1 MKKSIVIVI
10 ALIMALQGSILAA
23 AVGPNEVNKLKS
35 KNESIKS
42 QIVQTQNDKEIALKK
57 HAKIAKQIAVLD
69 QQMNSANAAL
79 DKVTVGLNNL
89 ENKIAVT
96 TVELKRAERDAKKQN
111 ELLKKRLK
119 AMYQNGFE
127 GYISVVLSATSYS
140 DFITR
145 LNYLTRIVK
154 YDNNILKELERVSA
168 LVAEKQ
174 LKLKNNMAKKEKVK
188 VSLNKIKNEVF
199 VATENKQ
206 AYMDKINQDIKE
218 LKNQEEELQQQAKA
232 LAKQIEKLLSKGKYT
247 GGTMTWPLPGYY
259 RISSD
264 YGMRL
269 HPVYQVMKMHDGI
282 DLPAPGGTPI
292 ISAAAGRVLAASYS
306 GGVGNHVVIDHGGR
320 ITSNYYHASKILVN
334 VGQNVSKGQTIALV
348 GTTGTS
354 TGNHLHFE
362 VRKNS
367 NSVNPMRYLKN

>member
-23 AVGPNEVNKLKS
+23 AVSPNEVDKLKN
-35 KNESIKS
+35 KNKDIKS
-42 QIVQTQNDKEIALKK
+42 QIVQTQKDKEIALEK
-57 HAKIAKQIAVLD
+57 HAEIAKQIAVLD
-69 QQMNSANAAL
+69 QQMNAANEAL
-79 DKVTVGLNNL
+79 DTVTVGLNNL
-89 ENKIAVT
+89 ENQIALT
-96 TVELKRAERDAKKQN
+96 TVDLKRAERDAKKQN
-111 ELLKKRLK
+111 EILRKRLK
-119 AMYQNGFE
+119 AMYQNGFQ

-154 YDNNILKELERVSA
+154 YDNNILKEMERVSA
-168 LVAEKQ
+168 LVLEKQ
-174 LKLKNNMAKKEKVK
+174 LMLKNDIAEKERVK
-188 VSLNKIKNEVF
+188 VSLNKIKNEVI

-206 AYMDKINQDIKE
+206 AYMDQVNQDIKE
-218 LKNQEEELQQQAKA
+218 LETQEEELQQQAKA
-232 LAKQIEKLLSKGKYT
+232 LAKEIEKLLSKGKYT

-259 RISSD
+259 RISSP

-269 HPVYQVMKMHDGI
+269 HPVYHVMRMHDGI
-282 DLPAPGGTPI
+282 DLPAPEGTSI
-292 ISAAAGRVLAASYS
+292 VAAAAGKVVAASYS

-320 ITSNYYHASKILVN
+320 ITSNYYHASKILVH
-334 VGQNVSKGQTIALV
+334 VGQNVSKGETIALV

-362 VRKNS
+362 VRRNS
-367 NSVNPMRYLKN
+367 DSINPMTYLKN

>member
-1 MKKSIVIVI
+1 MKKLIVIAI

-23 AVGPNEVNKLKS
+23 AVSPNEIDKLKN
-35 KNESIKS
+35 KNKSIKS
-42 QIVQTQNDKEIALKK
+42 QIAQTQKEKEIAIKK
-57 HAKIAKQIAVLD
+57 HAEIAKQIAVLD
-69 QQMNSANAAL
+69 QQMNAANEAL
-79 DKVTVGLNNL
+79 DTVTIGLNNL

-127 GYISVVLSATSYS
+127 GYISVVLSSTSYS

-154 YDNNILKELERVSA
+154 YDNNILKEMEKFSA
-168 LVAEKQ
+168 LVLEKQ
-174 LKLKNNMAKKEKVK
+174 LKLKNDMVEKERVK
-188 VSLNKIKNEVF
+188 ASLNKIKNEVI

-206 AYMDKINQDIKE
+206 LYIEQVNQDIE
-218 LKNQEEELQQQAKA
+218 ALESQEEELEQQAKA

-259 RISSD
+259 RISSQ
-264 YGMRL
+264 YGMRI
-269 HPVYQVMKMHDGI
+269 HPTYHVWRMHDGI
-282 DLPAPGGTPI
+282 DLPAPGGTAI
-292 ISAAAGRVLAASYS
+292 IAAAEGKVVAASYS

-320 ITSNYYHASKILVN
+320 ITSNYYHASKILVH

-367 NSVNPMRYLKN
+367 SSINPMTYLKN